1 MLVWKDIGF
10 KKNETGLDHERVSD
24 LSHRYARRIGELS
37 NTSNSYNADS
47 IASNIIEV
55 HKNFLEKTRTV
66 LRWDDVPKDKQR
78 LDHEQFMRA
87 MFLGYKKSF
96 GSTTEEIDQEISRL
110 SGKTSEHDKGLSFYH
125 SIESIV
131 GFCENAGFSREEAVV
146 FLQGLLVR
154 KALYD
159 PLYIREILNHPGRL
173 GFEEKL
179 AEPEKLARA
188 IAENYEK
195 SVSFDKNEV
204 PKINDE
210 EDIAKEF
217 FARRK
222 REGAFP
228 DKFVVHSVD
237 TQASAKS
244 WRTYE
249 QFAAIT
255 VAKLAS
261 VVTYGLVPGGVLGGI
276 NPVELYG
283 TLNRAD
289 LMIMNW
295 YPRFQGGVIVPVESF
310 AQDGFGCDFA
320 GSMSVMIDGDK
331 GRGIDIIARPN
342 EEGILPYLF
351 PSEFVMVL
359 PTELQRATVDKIT
372 DLHHRLVRPSGEI
385 ATTLERCISYDPNV
399 WRNFHYFNEW
409 LQTTPEGNV
418 LLEERIGRPV
428 SELRTSDEIKSN
440 IRDGVFRVQ

>member
-10 KKNETGLDHERVSD
+10 KKNETGRDHERVSD
-24 LSHRYARRIGELS
+24 LSHCYARRIGELPS
-37 NTSNSYNADS
+37 TSNSYNSDF
-47 IASNIIEV
+47 IASSIIEIY
-55 HKNFLEKTRTV
+55 KKFLDETRTV
-66 LRWDDVPKDKQR
+66 LRWDNVPKDKQR

-87 MFLGYKKSF
+87 MFLGYKKPFDS
-96 GSTTEEIDQEISRL
+96 SIEEIDQEVSRF

-125 SIESIV
+125 SIESV
-131 GFCENAGFSREEAVV
+131 VSFCENVGSSREEAVV
-146 FLQGLLVR
+146 FLQELLVKR
-154 KALYD
+154 ALYD
-159 PLYIREILNHPGRL
+159 PLYMREILNHLGRL
-173 GFEEKL
+173 GFGEKL
-179 AEPEKLARA
+179 DEPEKLARA

-204 PKINDE
+204 PKINEE

-217 FARRK
+217 FARRE

-228 DKFVVHSVD
+228 DKFAVHSVD
-237 TQASAKS
+237 TQASAKA

-295 YPRFQGGVIVPVESF
+295 YSRFQGGIIAPVESF
-310 AQDGFGCDFA
+310 AQDGFGCEFT
-320 GSMSVMIDGDK
+320 GSMSVMINADRGK
-331 GRGIDIIARPN
+331 GTDIIARPN
-342 EEGILPYLF
+342 KEGILPYLS
-351 PSEFVMVL
+351 PSKFVVIV
-359 PTELQRATVDKIT
+359 PAELQKATVDEIT
-372 DLHHRLVRPSGEI
+372 HLHHRLVRSSEELAI
-385 ATTLERCISYDPNV
+385 TLGRCIGYEPDL
-399 WRNFHYFNEW
+399 WENFHYFNEW
-409 LQTTPEGNV
+409 LQTTPEGNA

-428 SELRTSDEIKSN
+428 SELKDANIIKAN
-440 IRDGVFRVQ
+440 IKEGVFRVQ